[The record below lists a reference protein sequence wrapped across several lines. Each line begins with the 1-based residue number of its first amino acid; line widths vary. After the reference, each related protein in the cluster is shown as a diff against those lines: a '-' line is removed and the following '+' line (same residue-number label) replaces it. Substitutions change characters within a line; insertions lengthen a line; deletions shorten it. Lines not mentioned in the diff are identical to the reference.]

1 MLRLDCFRE
10 WLVLT
15 TIMMDKQLK
24 KLFYFTI
31 ILFAALAVLLTWY
44 QFFRAEEL
52 WAHPNNPR
60 RASLGKSVLRGG
72 FYDRTGEPLTVYTK
86 DGTGIGRS
94 YVLNSLAHVIGYAD
108 ARYGTA
114 ALESVFDSE
123 LSGALTAIEL
133 ENTLGAAIGRSMAG
147 ADVTLTIDRRI
158 QEVAAAA
165 LAGRR
170 GAVVAIDPLTGD
182 ILAMVSNP
190 GFNPNNISKDWF
202 WISKDQRQP
211 LINRAISGLYPPGST
226 FKPLIALAS
235 PDLWNG
241 TTIHCGGKTMV
252 GGRQI
257 SEPRMTAHGE
267 VDLNTAMAVSCNVAF
282 VEWGLKA
289 GWSDVREVCRRFGIG
304 EVPPFILPLER
315 SRLPSGKISEVEL
328 AETSI
333 GQGRLQLT
341 PLSMALAMCGIANE
355 GIIMAPRLVKKV
367 SSRMGLYE
375 VNYPEVVWH
384 RAASADLC
392 QQITSAMQSVIEWG
406 TGQRAAIPGVQVA
419 GKTGSAEN
427 PHGISHAWFVG
438 FAPAE
443 APRAVVAVIVEN
455 AGSGGVVAAPIAKEV
470 LQAALAR
477 R

>member
-1 MLRLDCFRE
+1 
-10 WLVLT
+10 
-15 TIMMDKQLK
+15 MMDKQLK
-24 KLFYFTI
+24 QLFCFTV
-31 ILFAALAVLLTWY
+31 ILFAALAAMLTWY
-44 QFFRAEEL
+44 QFFRAKEL
-52 WAHPNNPR
+52 WAHPFNPR

-94 YVLNSLAHVIGYAD
+94 YVMNSLAHLIGYAD

-123 LSGALTAIEL
+123 LSGSITAIEL
-133 ENTLGAAIGRSMAG
+133 ENALAAVTGRSRAG
-147 ADVTLTIDRRI
+147 ADVTLTVDRRI

-170 GAVVAIDPLTGD
+170 GAVVVIDPLTGD

-190 GFNPNNISKDWF
+190 GFNPNNINKDWF
-202 WISKDQRQP
+202 WITKDRREP
-211 LINRAISGLYPPGST
+211 LLNRATSGLYPPGST

-235 PDLWNG
+235 PNFWNG
-241 TTIHCGGKTMV
+241 WNGSGATINCGGKITV
-252 GGRQI
+252 DGRQI
-257 SEPRMTAHGE
+257 SEPRMTAHGT

-282 VEWGLKA
+282 VEWGLQA
-289 GWSDVREVCRRFGIG
+289 GWSDIRETCRRFGIG

-315 SRLPSGKISEVEL
+315 SRLPSGKISAVEL

-333 GQGRLQLT
+333 GQGRLQIT
-341 PLSMALAMCGIANE
+341 PLSMALAICGIASE
-355 GIIMAPRLVKKV
+355 GVIMAPRLVKKV

-375 VNYPEVVWH
+375 ANYPEVVWH
-384 RAASADLC
+384 RAASAGLC
-392 QQITSAMQSVIEWG
+392 QQITAAMQGVIDWG

-455 AGSGGVVAAPIAKEV
+455 AGSGGTVAAPIAKEV